1 MTLLAVRFEQVANGN
16 LVELRH
22 KVATLCKTL
31 QVTHDE
37 SAQPT
42 AHAHLNCCHPDA
54 LHQL

>member
-1 MTLLAVRFEQVANGN
+1 MTLLVVRVEQVASGN

-31 QVTHDE
+31 QVTHDD

-54 LHQL
+54 LHQ